1 VYAVSV
7 PASNGTI
14 WSSGAADDRF
24 ANAAGLS
31 VVAVIKE
38 VGSGVNDTLPKV
50 TALLKEDSW
59 GTLVVEQK
67 DRLSRVG

>member
-1 VYAVSV
+1 M
-7 PASNGTI
+7 T
-14 WSSGAADDRF
+14 RF

-38 VGSGVNDTLPKV
+38 VGSRVNDTLPKV
-50 TALLKEDSW
+50 TALLKEDLW

-67 DRLSRVG
+67 DRPSRVG